1 MEVIALIIAG
11 GIGSRM
17 GQAIPKQFLTVYDK
31 PIIAY
36 TMEKFENHP
45 EIDVIAVVCLDG
57 WEHILESYAK
67 QYKITKL
74 KHIFPAGAVGQESIK
89 NGIMGLAEYYD
100 DDTIVLIH
108 DGNRPNLSKDIITE
122 CINVTRQYNNAI
134 TCIPCQEA
142 MLETQ
147 DGVSSK
153 SSYPRDNLKRTQT
166 PHGFKLGIIKNA
178 HKKAA
183 ELNITNSIASCTLM
197 IEIGEKVYFSKGS
210 EKNIKL
216 TTLEDMDIFRALLI
230 GDKNDT

>member
-45 EIDVIAVVCLDG
+45 AIDAIAVVCLDG

-74 KHIFPAGAVGQESIK
+74 KHIFLAGAVGQESIK
-89 NGIMGLAEYYD
+89 NGIMGLAKFYD
-100 DDTIVLIH
+100 DDAIVLIH
-108 DGNRPNLSKDIITE
+108 DAIRPNLSKDIISD
-122 CINVTRQYNNAI
+122 CIDMTKQYGNAI
-134 TCIPCQEA
+134 VCIPCQEA
-142 MLETQ
+142 MLETK
-147 DGVSSK
+147 DKICSE

-166 PHGFKLGIIKNA
+166 PQGFKLGIIKNA
-178 HKKAA
+178 HIKAA
-183 ELNITNSIASCTLM
+183 ELGITNSIASCTLM
-197 IEIGEKVYFSKGS
+197 IEVGEKVFFSMGS

-216 TTLEDMDIFRALLI
+216 TTLEDMEIFKALLD
-230 GDKNDT
+230 GSK

>member
-45 EIDVIAVVCLDG
+45 EIDIIAVVCLDG

-89 NGIMGLAEYYD
+89 NGIMGLAEHYGD
-100 DDTIVLIH
+100 DNIVLIH

-122 CINVTRQYNNAI
+122 CIDVTRRYDNAI

-230 GDKNDT
+230 GDKNDN